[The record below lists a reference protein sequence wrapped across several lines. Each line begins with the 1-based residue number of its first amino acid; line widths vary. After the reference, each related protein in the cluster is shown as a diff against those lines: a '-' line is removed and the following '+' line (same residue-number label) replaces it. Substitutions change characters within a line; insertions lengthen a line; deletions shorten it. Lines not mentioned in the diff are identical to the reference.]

1 MSSHPRGFAS
11 AFFKILLLC
20 LSVLGGTAPFP
31 ALRAEEQQHV
41 CRYCST
47 NLAPTPATPDLPHYR
62 KYTPGRR
69 VEISHLALDIT
80 PDFKKRTIQGTV
92 VIQFKPIATPLEE
105 FRLDAVDLSIASTKS
120 SEPGFQHQVTEKEL
134 VFTFSPP
141 IPAGK
146 ESSVTVSY
154 SVEPVKGLYFRT
166 REMGYSATHLWTQGE
181 PVESRHWFP
190 SFDHPV
196 EKFTSEVTCHLPEG
210 MVALSNGRQVSAT
223 RGADGLTAFRWLQDK
238 PHTNYLI
245 SLVAGELSKI
255 EDKHGELPL
264 EFWTTPDEIAQAPNS
279 FRNTKNIME
288 FFEKEIGV
296 KYPWAKYSQVA
307 VQDYHW
313 GGMENTSLTTLNYR
327 TLFQTDTEN
336 LFDSSSLVAHE
347 LAHQWFGD
355 LVTCRDWSHI
365 WLNEGF
371 ATFYDWLWQGSF
383 YGRDEML
390 YSLHNAAAGILGN
403 TNETRGIV
411 WRKYDEPGQM
421 FNYLAYPKG
430 AWVLHMLR
438 TQLGPDLYRK
448 CIRAYV
454 EKHAYGSVTTDDLR
468 SVIENISG
476 RSFERFFDQ
485 WVAGIG
491 APALD
496 VSYSWDAKTNLAKV
510 SVKQTQKISEDAHLF
525 QFPLVVHFVTKGARE
540 ERTLQVEKKEEDFYF
555 PLKAAPEW
563 VRVNPDLGVL
573 AKINFKP
580 GKPMLFLQLADHSDP
595 VGQLVALEQLAD
607 KPDKEAVSKIK
618 ASLQE
623 AKHYGVRVKA
633 AEVLRQAR
641 SEEALEALS
650 KSLSQ
655 TDARVRNAVVKA
667 LGGFY
672 QKEALAALKNALA
685 ADKNPGIIATALRGL
700 GPYQSADVQ
709 ALLTSKLGEASYRE
723 RVSEAAIA
731 AIKAQDDPRL
741 AGVLGDFLKT
751 RGNAL
756 PSPVLGA
763 GLETLGSLN
772 RNETNRGA
780 TRDFLESYLQAP
792 KEQIRLAAIT
802 ALGNLEDPRSIATL
816 DTYAGA
822 SIYRP
827 EKAVAEKALEKI
839 RAAHK
844 PSEELK
850 ALRTEVTNLQEAGRE
865 IKKEMETLRKK
876 LEPARK

>member
-1 MSSHPRGFAS
+1 MSTHPRGFIFS
-11 AFFKILLLC
+11 LFKILGFCLTALSNIGPFSKLL
-20 LSVLGGTAPFP
+20 
-31 ALRAEEQQHV
+31 AEEQQHV
-41 CRYCST
+41 CRYCAST
-47 NLAPTPATPDLPHYR
+47 FAAAPATPDLPHYR

-80 PDFKKRTIQGTV
+80 PDFKGRTIQGTV
-92 VIQFKPIATPLEE
+92 VLRFKPIATPLEE
-105 FRLDAVDLSIASTKS
+105 FRLDAIDLSVASTKS
-120 SEPGFQHQVTEKEL
+120 SEPGFNHQTTDKEII
-134 VFTFSPP
+134 FTFSPP
-141 IPAGK
+141 IPVGK
-146 ESSVTVSY
+146 ESTVTVSY

-166 REMGYSATHLWTQGE
+166 KEMGYSATHLWTQGE
-181 PVESRHWFP
+181 PIESRHWFP

-196 EKFTSEVTCHLPEG
+196 EKFTSEVTCHLPAG

-223 RGADGLTAFRWLQDK
+223 PEANGLTAFRWLQDK

-255 EDKHGELPL
+255 EDMHGELPL

-279 FRNTKNIME
+279 FRNTKNMME
-288 FFEKEIGV
+288 FFEREIGV

-327 TLFQTDTEN
+327 TLFQTNTEN
-336 LFDSSSLVAHE
+336 LFDSNSLVAHE

-355 LVTCRDWSHI
+355 LVTCKDWSHV

-383 YGRDEML
+383 HGREEML
-390 YSLHNAAAGILGN
+390 YALHNAAAGILGN

-448 CIRAYV
+448 CIHAYV
-454 EKHAYGSVTTDDLR
+454 EKHAYASVTTDDLR
-468 SVIENISG
+468 SVIEGISG

-491 APALD
+491 APVLD
-496 VSYSWDAKTNLAKV
+496 VSYSWDAKTSLAKV
-510 SVKQTQKISEDAHLF
+510 SVKQTQKISEEAHLF
-525 QFPLVVHFVTKGARE
+525 QFPLALHFVTKGSRE
-540 ERTLQVEKKEEDFYF
+540 ARTLQVEKKEEDFYF
-555 PLKAAPEW
+555 PLKSAPEW
-563 VRVNPDLGVL
+563 IRVNPDLGVL

-580 GKPMLFLQLADHSDP
+580 GKPMLFLQLADQSDP
-595 VGQLVALEQLAD
+595 IGQLVALEQLAD
-607 KPDKEAVSKIK
+607 KPDKEAVAKIK
-618 ASLQE
+618 DSLQQ
-623 AKHYGVRVKA
+623 ASHYGVRMKA

-641 SEEALEALS
+641 SNEALEALAG
-650 KSLSQ
+650 SLQQS
-655 TDARVRNAVVKA
+655 DARVRNAVVKA

-672 QKEALAALKNALA
+672 QTDALAALKTVLTTE
-685 ADKNPGIIATALRGL
+685 KNPGIIATALRGL
-700 GPYQSADVQ
+700 GPYQTSDVQ
-709 ALLTSKLGEASYRE
+709 ALLVSRLGDASYRE
-723 RVSEAAIA
+723 RVCEAAIA
-731 AIKAQDDPRL
+731 AIKAQDDPSL
-741 AGVLGDFLKT
+741 AAPLADFLRV
-751 RGNAL
+751 RGNSL
-756 PSPVLGA
+756 PSSVLGA

-772 RNETNRGA
+772 RNETNRSA
-780 TRDFLESYLQAP
+780 ARDFLGAHLLAP
-792 KEQIRLAAIT
+792 REQIRLAAIT

-816 DTYAGA
+816 ETYAGA
-822 SIYRP
+822 SPYRP
-827 EKAVAEKALEKI
+827 EKAAADRALEKI

-850 ALRTEVTNLQEAGRE
+850 ALRTEVTSLQEAGRE
-865 IKKEMETLRKK
+865 MKKELETLRKK
-876 LEPARK
+876 LEPVQK